1 MNKFK
6 DIDIVKQALKDSMDL
21 NDLIRLADNR
31 FTKETGIKCNEIEMV
46 NEGLYKKQCDL
57 DTHPKDTDG
66 TRDSTASFTIC
77 PQKELFYCF
86 GCGAGGD
93 RFEYVSIRFNVS
105 FIEAIEIVA
114 EIEGIDLTPYYEE
127 LSANDIIIN
136 SLFKENSDAVDL
148 AHAALLADE
157 RALAYLKGRGI
168 TDESI
173 ELFRLGY
180 APPIKGRI
188 SLFDSIPNRATL
200 QLERVD
206 QFNDAILFPITDV
219 YGKARYFQSRPFS
232 PMPGMKYIGGN
243 DSHPLFEETDRIF
256 GFNVIRKNL
265 YKNGGKVVGVEG
277 APDTIACIQVGI
289 PACGFLGTV
298 CNQMTFD
305 LLAKYRV
312 NELTLLLDGDKAG
325 RDKSFKICEKYLTID
340 TPVRL
345 KVAMLPDGD
354 PDEYINKFGA
364 DAIKDII
371 GSAPYAI
378 QYLVDMKWND
388 ARTPTEKMSFIGDIK
403 KYMNLVTDKI
413 TKNIMYFD
421 IAAKLGLDPTQVED
435 YYTQAMALVT
445 GSSLFAPDGEEILL
459 GEVIRNP
466 DFIAELTMRFK
477 DDDWYLAKHKY
488 LFKIFKQ
495 SQYTDIESI
504 YTIARNMNLDSI
516 ITIEWLTRIAN
527 KTGNIEFILKDIEDK
542 LIRRKTIAIADKIKV
557 SASDMSQDIEIAL
570 DRSTNEIYS
579 TAHKGVDEQVFTA
592 KHQVSSA
599 MRLVHER
606 MKNPNKIIGFSY
618 GAGFQKLDMATLGLQ
633 KKTLTVV
640 AANQSVGKCFIGD
653 TRVMSDMGYIKISDM
668 YHDAPYGLSEFDVI
682 VPTPTGFKHT
692 SHFWKEKDCTVRHI
706 RLSNGTEM
714 NGTYDHRI
722 AANNEMTKMSD
733 INIGDTININFSEFK
748 YGISGDQEYAYC
760 IGAYIGNGS
769 CYNNEYWFHDQ
780 RPELIKRISKSLG
793 SIACTG
799 NILNEPNENCLRI
812 HLGKMARIPKELRN
826 CTAHSKHIPE
836 QFFRLD
842 TECRKAV
849 IQGLLDTDGNIT
861 NTGFEFSTS
870 SQQLKN
876 DFVDMCRS
884 VGIDHTVTEK
894 HMSGYEHTYYRV
906 FIKGVV
912 NKVWDGGIKDNGWSG
927 LLKHEK
933 TTVVDIYE
941 TIEDVYD
948 ITVPDGHLF
957 YAQGIINH
965 NTQICQN
972 WAISQSVID
981 RVPILWFSLEMD
993 EDRMT
998 FRNLSLLSGVPCT
1011 PIMTGNLTVEWKDK
1025 LDDSAILLEHA
1036 PYNLSDIG
1044 HDLSEAL
1051 AVARRY
1057 VMKEHVEI
1065 IYIDYI
1071 QLQYVTDR
1079 KTNQRHQEL
1088 GWISKAWK
1096 QFAKDMNVAIV
1107 LISQLSKEAL
1117 KAETAEAEHGAGSYE
1132 IAQDADN
1139 YITLKEKSP
1148 EDIAKNGID
1157 QGNIMMNVSKNRM
1170 GEKEILIPVYADRP
1184 IHKICEV

>member
-1 MNKFK
+1 MSKFK
-6 DIDIVKQALKDSMDL
+6 DIDIVKQVLKDGMDL
-21 NDLIRLADNR
+21 NDLIRLADAK
-31 FTKETGIKCNEIEMV
+31 FTRETGIKCNEIEMV
-46 NEGLYKKQCDL
+46 NEELYKKQCDL
-57 DTHPKDTDG
+57 DTHPADADG

-93 RFEYVSIRFNVS
+93 RFEYISIRFNVS
-105 FIEAIEIVA
+105 FIEAVEMVA
-114 EIEGIDLTPYYEE
+114 EIEGINLTPYYEE
-127 LSANDIIIN
+127 LSPHDIILN
-136 SLFKENSDAVDL
+136 SLFRENSDAVDL
-148 AHAALLADE
+148 AHSALLADE
-157 RALAYLKGRGI
+157 RALAYLRGRGI

-188 SLFDSIPNRATL
+188 DLFDSIPNRAVL

-219 YGKARYFQSRPFS
+219 YGKTRYFQSRPFN

-277 APDTIACIQVGI
+277 APDTIACVQVGI

-298 CNQMTFD
+298 CNQNTFD

-312 NELTLLLDGDKAG
+312 TELTLLLDGDKAG
-325 RDKSFKICEKYLTID
+325 RLKSFTICEKYLSINTS
-340 TPVRL
+340 VRL
-345 KVAMLPDGD
+345 KVATIPNGD
-354 PDEYINKFGA
+354 PDEYINEFGG
-364 DAIKDII
+364 DALKEII
-371 GSAPYAI
+371 ASAPYAI

-388 ARTPTEKMSFIGDIK
+388 AKTPTEKMTFIDDIK
-403 KYMNLVTDKI
+403 KYMNAVTDKI

-421 IAAKLGLDPTQVED
+421 IAAKLGLDPIQVED
-435 YYTQAMALVT
+435 YYTQAMASTT
-445 GSSLFAPDGEEILL
+445 GGNLYAPDGEETLL

-466 DFIAELTMRFK
+466 DFITELTMRFK
-477 DDDWYLAKHKY
+477 DDDWYLSKHKY

-504 YTIARNMNLDSI
+504 HTIARNMNLDSI
-516 ITIEWLTRIAN
+516 ITMEWLTRIAN
-527 KTGNIEFILKDIEDK
+527 KTGNIEFIIRDVEDK
-542 LIRRKTIAIADKIKV
+542 LIRRKTILIADKIKV
-557 SASDMSQDIEIAL
+557 SANDMSQDMEIAL
-570 DRSTNEIYS
+570 DRSTNEIYN
-579 TAHKGVDEQVFTA
+579 TAHKGIDEQVFSS

-599 MRLVHER
+599 MRLVHDR

-640 AANQSVGKCFIGD
+640 AANQSVGK
-653 TRVMSDMGYIKISDM
+653 T
-668 YHDAPYGLSEFDVI
+668 
-682 VPTPTGFKHT
+682 
-692 SHFWKEKDCTVRHI
+692 
-706 RLSNGTEM
+706 
-714 NGTYDHRI
+714 
-722 AANNEMTKMSD
+722 
-733 INIGDTININFSEFK
+733 
-748 YGISGDQEYAYC
+748 
-760 IGAYIGNGS
+760 
-769 CYNNEYWFHDQ
+769 
-780 RPELIKRISKSLG
+780 
-793 SIACTG
+793 
-799 NILNEPNENCLRI
+799 
-812 HLGKMARIPKELRN
+812 
-826 CTAHSKHIPE
+826 
-836 QFFRLD
+836 
-842 TECRKAV
+842 
-849 IQGLLDTDGNIT
+849 
-861 NTGFEFSTS
+861 
-870 SQQLKN
+870 QL
-876 DFVDMCRS
+876 C
-884 VGIDHTVTEK
+884 E
-894 HMSGYEHTYYRV
+894 
-906 FIKGVV
+906 
-912 NKVWDGGIKDNGWSG
+912 
-927 LLKHEK
+927 
-933 TTVVDIYE
+933 
-941 TIEDVYD
+941 
-948 ITVPDGHLF
+948 
-957 YAQGIINH
+957 
-965 NTQICQN
+965 N
-972 WAISQSVID
+972 WAMSQSVID
-981 RVPILWFSLEMD
+981 MISTLWFSLEMD

-1011 PIMTGNLTVEWKDK
+1011 PIMTGNLTVEWKDR
-1025 LDDSAILLEHA
+1025 LDGSAVLLENSPFH
-1036 PYNLSDIG
+1036 LSDIG

-1051 AVARRY
+1051 AIARRY

-1096 QFAKDMNVAIV
+1096 QFAKDMNVAVV

-1139 YITLKEKSP
+1139 YITLKEKSA

-1184 IHKICEV
+1184 IHRICEV